1 MSFLEEYT
9 LLEEL
14 GQGGYASIYKVRHNR
29 LGYIRALR
37 VLNTIISN
45 GENDDTYQK
54 FLEEC
59 KILLRLGNGNHS
71 NIIHIYQPLLRSQR
85 AIVEMDYVDGDDLVH
100 YMQKRKFFTPVEDV
114 IKLLYDISSALA
126 YCHVNIYNYCMNTKE
141 DNIPN
146 SPLDSS
152 KVFINIEKR
161 RQLIEKY
168 RIIHNDIH
176 SGNIMRRRDG
186 TYVLLDF
193 GLAVEGNSVIRSS
206 KHRNGAP
213 EFKSPEKWNDEKIL
227 TTQSDIYSFG
237 VVMYEFL
244 TGSLPFAIDR
254 DDPNI
259 NRAIY
264 LMGEAHRRL
273 PPPSIF
279 ERRKLAFE
287 RAHRNTKAKYES
299 PDYPQ
304 WLEEII
310 LKCLAKDPKE
320 RFENG
325 LELHKCVKEHITRL
339 SDIEYTALQCEK
351 ERLERQLY
359 NAKGRIK
366 NQLVI
371 KEALKAE
378 KEKVNQLTTEKEEL
392 SSLLEDCNSKV
403 TALQRELKLMQAGRD
418 AETTRQR
425 KAVHWWMFL
434 SILFFITT
442 IILAYLAFSHL
453 LHL

>member
-1 MSFLEEYT
+1 MQSKNKKIT
-9 LLEEL
+9 LFEL
-14 GQGGYASIYKVRHNR
+14 
-29 LGYIRALR
+29 ALFAMYGA
-37 VLNTIISN
+37 LMFIS
-45 GENDDTYQK
+45 
-54 FLEEC
+54 
-59 KILLRLGNGNHS
+59 KILLEFLPNVHLIGMF
-71 NIIHIYQPLLRSQR
+71 IVLFTLIYRAKALIPIYVFVFLTGCSCADRSWAVKSDGESITTGEYVYYLMDSYQ
-85 AIVEMDYVDGDDLVH
+85 AAHNKLAEQGISTTDLSQETIEDKSAPSWIVDTTLETC
-100 YMQKRKFFTPVEDV
+100 KE
-114 IKLLYDISSALA
+114 KLA
-126 YCHVNIYNYCMNTKE
+126 
-141 DNIPN
+141 
-146 SPLDSS
+146 
-152 KVFINIEKR
+152 IEKMF
-161 RQLIEKY
+161 K
-168 RIIHNDIH
+168 D
-176 SGNIMRRRDG
+176 M
-186 TYVLLDF
+186 
-193 GLAVEGNSVIRSS
+193 GLELTEEELKTLYASNTALTE
-206 KHRNGAP
+206 
-213 EFKSPEKWNDEKIL
+213 NDEKIL

-273 PPPSIF
+273 PPPSVF